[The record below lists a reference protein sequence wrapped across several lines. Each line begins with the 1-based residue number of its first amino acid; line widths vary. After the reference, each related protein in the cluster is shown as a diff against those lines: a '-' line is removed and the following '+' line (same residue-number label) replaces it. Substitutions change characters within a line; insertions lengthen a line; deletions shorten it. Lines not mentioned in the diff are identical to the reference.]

1 MVELMLNKPLKCD
14 VLIVGGGP
22 AGLSV
27 ASSLPKHIRSIIVHQ
42 DKEIGCPVR
51 TSGGTW
57 VQDMIEL
64 GIPDQLYQVI
74 DQLDFYSDNAEALF
88 NINEDKMAVLDIT
101 KLYQYL
107 ETLSD
112 RPSRQLFLGAKFTK
126 TLQGEDSL
134 YTSTIRSREKG
145 CFSVVSKYIIDASGW
160 HCAVLE
166 NLNLAKKP
174 TRLGVGIEYE
184 FPRKDF
190 AKNRAVL
197 FVGST
202 ALTGY
207 GWIFPTSYDTI
218 RLGIGVINP
227 DTELSPRTIMKAF
240 VDGGHAKRYGI
251 EIPKKYEVNAGIIP
265 SVPYDKTL
273 VYGNVIRTGDS
284 ANFATPTV
292 GEGIRIAIEYG
303 RLLGDELGAFIQGD
317 KKALSRYESICCK
330 SFKQSYKFGF
340 MMNKRIAGYTPD
352 RWDKSIKR
360 LARLSESQVTPI
372 IRSQFSVNIIWRT
385 LWLGLLGKF
394 KKKS

>member
-1 MVELMLNKPLKCD
+1 MLIKPLECD

-27 ASSLPKHIRSIIVHQ
+27 ASSLPKDIRSIIVHQ
-42 DKEIGCPVR
+42 DKEIGRPVR

-57 VQDMIEL
+57 LRDMKAL
-64 GIPDQLYQVI
+64 GVPDKLYQII

-88 NINEDKMAVLDIT
+88 KINADKMAVLDIT
-101 KLYQYL
+101 GLYQYL
-107 ETLSD
+107 ATLSD
-112 RPSRQLFLGAKFTK
+112 HPNRQLLLGAKFTE
-126 TLQGEDSL
+126 TQQGPGSL

-145 CFSVVSKYIIDASGW
+145 DFSILSKYIIDASGW

-166 NLNLAKKP
+166 SLKLAKKP

-190 AKNRAVL
+190 PKNRAVL

-207 GWIFPTSYDTI
+207 GWIFPTTYDTL

-227 DTELSPRTIMKAF
+227 DTDLSPRTVMNAF
-240 VDGGHAKRYGI
+240 VEGGHAKRYGI
-251 EIPKKYEVNAGIIP
+251 EIPDKYEINAGIIP
-265 SVPYDKTL
+265 SVSYDEKL
-273 VYGNVIRTGDS
+273 VYESIIRTGDS

-303 RLLGDELGAFIQGD
+303 RLLGRELGAFIQGD
-317 KKALSRYESICCK
+317 RNALSRYESTCAK
-330 SFKQSYKFGF
+330 VFKRNYKFGF
-340 MMNKRIAGYTPD
+340 MMNKRIASYTPE
-352 RWDKSIKR
+352 RWDRSVSR
-360 LARLSESQVTPI
+360 LSRLSEVEMTQLV
-372 IRSQFSVNIIWRT
+372 RSCFSTQMILRT
-385 LWLGLLGKF
+385 MWLALLGKF
-394 KKKS
+394 KRKP